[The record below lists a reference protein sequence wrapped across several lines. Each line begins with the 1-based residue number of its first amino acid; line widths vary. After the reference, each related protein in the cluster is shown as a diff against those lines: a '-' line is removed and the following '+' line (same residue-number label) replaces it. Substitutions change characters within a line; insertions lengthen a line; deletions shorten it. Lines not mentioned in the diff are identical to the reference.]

1 MHGSWGNGFNN
12 MMNFGYE
19 NSWWFMIYDGLKF
32 LVIIGAIVFIA
43 KTLMNRS
50 NNNQSP
56 KSNHAIDILKERY
69 ARGEIS
75 EEEYR
80 DKLNKLSE

>member
-1 MHGSWGNGFNN
+1 MHGNWGNGFNH

-19 NSWWFMIYDGLKF
+19 NSWWFMVYDGLKF
-32 LVIIGAIVFIA
+32 LVIIGAVVIVA
-43 KTLMNRS
+43 RLLMNHSS
-50 NNNQSP
+50 NNRSSQ
-56 KSNHAIDILKERY
+56 SNHAIDILKERY

-80 DKLNKLSE
+80 DKLKKLSE